1 MLIYLVI
8 INIITFLLYGVD
20 KYFAIKNMYRIS
32 EFILLF
38 FSFIGGVVGAL
49 FGIYFF
55 KHKYRKVKFKI
66 FNFIYII
73 LWILILIKYNNFINY

>member
-49 FGIYFF
+49 FGMYFV
-55 KHKYRKVKFKI
+55 R
-66 FNFIYII
+66 
-73 LWILILIKYNNFINY
+73 

>member
-8 INIITFLLYGVD
+8 INIITFLLYGID

-49 FGIYFF
+49 FGMYFF
-55 KHKYRKVKFKI
+55 KHKYR
-66 FNFIYII
+66 NLNLRY
-73 LWILILIKYNNFINY
+73 LILFI